1 MPYVSLPQSAKTS
14 SKCKLVYVCR
24 NPKDTFVS
32 LWHFMNKLRPQEIG
46 ESEMGEM
53 FEMFCNGVVGYGPF
67 WDHVLEYWKQSREDP
82 DRVLFL
88 KYEDMKEE
96 PVVQLYRL
104 AEFLGCA
111 FSPDE
116 EELGVVEKILELT
129 SFDSMSSL
137 EVNKIGRLAIGM
149 ENRHF
154 FRQGVVGDWEK
165 YLSAEMVEKIDG
177 IMQEKLVGSGLVL

>member
-1 MPYVSLPQSAKTS
+1 M
-14 SKCKLVYVCR
+14 
-24 NPKDTFVS
+24 
-32 LWHFMNKLRPQEIG
+32 G

-53 FEMFCNGVVGYGPF
+53 FDMFCNGVVGYGPF
-67 WDHVLEYWKQSREDP
+67 WDHVLEYWKQSKEDP

-104 AEFLGCA
+104 AEFLGCT